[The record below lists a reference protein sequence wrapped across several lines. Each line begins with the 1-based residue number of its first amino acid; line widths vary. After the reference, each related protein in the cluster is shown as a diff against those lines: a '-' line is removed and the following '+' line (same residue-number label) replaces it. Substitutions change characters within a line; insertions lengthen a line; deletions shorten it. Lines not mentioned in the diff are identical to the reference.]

1 MNSQKTTILFVDDE
15 DNILRGLKRMMRPKR
30 EDWDTVFASSG
41 LEALACLEKQHIDVV
56 VSDMRM
62 PGMDGAALLTQVQTL
77 YPQIVR
83 IVLSGYAEKEAIL
96 KTIGPSHQYL
106 AKPCDPDKLI
116 ETIQRS
122 IRLRVL
128 LRSGPLR
135 KIVSGMQRIPTLPK
149 IFATVVKELDYEYAS
164 AESLADKISQ
174 DIGVSTHLLKL
185 TNSAYFGLPMPATS
199 PKQAITF
206 LGFENVKAIV
216 LLGGIF
222 DQIRGNQSVSDIVE
236 KLSRRS
242 MQLGLL
248 ARAIAEENGLSQE
261 EQDQS
266 YCTGLVSHVG
276 TLLLVA
282 NWPDEYGGMV
292 RLIEQERLP
301 VVEAE
306 MEIFGA
312 THSEL
317 GAYLLGLWGFND
329 SIVEAVAFHHNP
341 DSCSGDVSGILLATH
356 VAQHLLRVKRNPSV
370 REDRFAQSIDQDF
383 LNKLGGED
391 DMKRWEATYNL
402 VSEEWPYDTEDSFY

>member
-1 MNSQKTTILFVDDE
+1 
-15 DNILRGLKRMMRPKR
+15 
-30 EDWDTVFASSG
+30 
-41 LEALACLEKQHIDVV
+41 
-56 VSDMRM
+56 
-62 PGMDGAALLTQVQTL
+62 
-77 YPQIVR
+77 
-83 IVLSGYAEKEAIL
+83 
-96 KTIGPSHQYL
+96 
-106 AKPCDPDKLI
+106 
-116 ETIQRS
+116 
-122 IRLRVL
+122 
-128 LRSGPLR
+128 
-135 KIVSGMQRIPTLPK
+135 
-149 IFATVVKELDYEYAS
+149 
-164 AESLADKISQ
+164 
-174 DIGVSTHLLKL
+174 
-185 TNSAYFGLPMPATS
+185 
-199 PKQAITF
+199 
-206 LGFENVKAIV
+206 
-216 LLGGIF
+216 
-222 DQIRGNQSVSDIVE
+222 
-236 KLSRRS
+236 
-242 MQLGLL
+242 
-248 ARAIAEENGLSQE
+248 
-261 EQDQS
+261 
-266 YCTGLVSHVG
+266 GLVSHVG

-402 VSEEWPYDTEDSFY
+402 VSEEWPYDT